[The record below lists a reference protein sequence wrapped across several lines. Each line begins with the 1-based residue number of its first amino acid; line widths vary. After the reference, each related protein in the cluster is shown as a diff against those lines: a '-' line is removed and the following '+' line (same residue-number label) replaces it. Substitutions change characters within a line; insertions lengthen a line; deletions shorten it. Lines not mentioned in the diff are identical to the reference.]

1 MTAFCNTIDV
11 GVQRNFMLVIKN
23 NTEVSGNGGF
33 ALEGLIFDLDG
44 TLIDSVAVYYLMME
58 SVFERLHWPQV
69 SREVM
74 RKAIKDDGFEWGLVL
89 PAESGHSQEELIAA
103 AREVIRDMYPRIFE
117 DRVNMVPGADHLL
130 KELHE
135 RKMKM
140 GLVTSTLGRF
150 IEFKLI
156 PLKKCGVRDLFD
168 TVITLDDVKNR
179 KPSGDPLVECAKR
192 LGVDPGKCAYVGD
205 AVGDVVAGKAAGM
218 RTIAVLTGLDNYQAL
233 KAKDP
238 DMILESVV
246 QLTKRVSL

>member
-1 MTAFCNTIDV
+1 
-11 GVQRNFMLVIKN
+11 MLVIKKS
-23 NTEVSGNGGF
+23 TEGSGNGGF

-89 PAESGHSQEELIAA
+89 PAGSGRSQDELVAA
-103 AREVIRDMYPRIFE
+103 AREVIRDMYPRVFE
-117 DRVNMVPGADHLL
+117 DRVNVVPGADHLL

-135 RKMKM
+135 RNVKL

-192 LGVDPGKCAYVGD
+192 LGVDSRKCAYVGD
-205 AVGDVVAGKAAGM
+205 AAGDIVAGKAAGM
-218 RTIAVLTGLDNYQAL
+218 RTIAVLTGLDDYQAL
-233 KAKDP
+233 KEKDP
-238 DMILESVV
+238 DMILDSVS
-246 QLTKRVSL
+246 QLTERLNL

>member
-1 MTAFCNTIDV
+1 
-11 GVQRNFMLVIKN
+11 MLVVKN
-23 NTEVSGNGGF
+23 NEGSGNGGF

-44 TLIDSVAVYYLMME
+44 TLIDSVAVYYVMME
-58 SVFERLHWPQV
+58 SVFERLHWPHV

-89 PAESGHSQEELIAA
+89 PEGSGRSQEELIVA

-117 DRVNMVPGADHLL
+117 DTVNMVPGADHLL

-135 RKMKM
+135 RNVKL

-192 LGVDPGKCAYVGD
+192 LRVDPGKCAYVGD
-205 AVGDVVAGKAAGM
+205 AAGDIVAGKAAGM
-218 RTIAVLTGLDNYQAL
+218 KTIAVLTGLDDYEAL

-238 DMILESVV
+238 DMILESVA
-246 QLTKRVSL
+246 QLTKRVRL

>member
-1 MTAFCNTIDV
+1 
-11 GVQRNFMLVIKN
+11 
-23 NTEVSGNGGF
+23 
-33 ALEGLIFDLDG
+33 
-44 TLIDSVAVYYLMME
+44 
-58 SVFERLHWPQV
+58 
-69 SREVM
+69 
-74 RKAIKDDGFEWGLVL
+74 VL
-89 PAESGHSQEELIAA
+89 PEGSGRSQEELIVA

-117 DRVNMVPGADHLL
+117 DTVNMVPGADHLL

-135 RKMKM
+135 RNVKL

-192 LGVDPGKCAYVGD
+192 LRVDPGKCAYVGD
-205 AVGDVVAGKAAGM
+205 AAGDIVAGKAAGM
-218 RTIAVLTGLDNYQAL
+218 KTIAVLTGLDDYEAL

-238 DMILESVV
+238 DMILESVA
-246 QLTKRVSL
+246 QLTKRVRL